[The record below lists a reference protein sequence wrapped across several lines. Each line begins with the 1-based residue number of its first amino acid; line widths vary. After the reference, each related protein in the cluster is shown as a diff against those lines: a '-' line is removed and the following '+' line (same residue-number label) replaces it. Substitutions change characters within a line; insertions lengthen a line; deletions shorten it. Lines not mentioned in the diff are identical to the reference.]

1 MDTQK
6 LCATFQSNVPAKVF
20 NKRYVPA
27 SLATSYCIL
36 MRSGSD
42 RLYTLYLAQ
51 P

>member
-20 NKRYVPA
+20 YKRYVPA
-27 SLATSYCIL
+27 RFATGYRIL
-36 MRSGSD
+36 MRSD
-42 RLYTLYLAQ
+42 EQL